1 MIFASANALE
11 CPCKYPA
18 AIQTALDWI
27 TQHDV
32 AHMEA
37 GTYELQ
43 GKDLYVMIQDIT
55 TQPAEVR
62 RPERHNDYL
71 DIQYIV
77 SGVER
82 MGYVPY
88 TGKET
93 VQEDPEGK
101 DVTFYQDLE
110 GETFVDVTS
119 GCYCIFFSNDI
130 HRPGCAAGEPGS
142 VRKVVVKMKQSLV

>member
-1 MIFASANALE
+1 MIFASANAQE

-18 AIQTALDWI
+18 AIEAALKWI
-27 TQHDV
+27 AENDV

-37 GTYELQ
+37 GTYEVQ
-43 GKDLYVMIQDIT
+43 GRDIYAMVQDIT

-62 RPERHNDYL
+62 RPERHNNYL

-101 DVTFYQDLE
+101 DATFYQDLV
-110 GETFVDVTS
+110 GETFVDVTP
-119 GCYCIFFSNDI
+119 GCYCVFFSNDI
-130 HRPGCAAGEPGS
+130 HRPGCAAGEPCA
-142 VRKVVVKMKQSLV
+142 VRKVVMKVNQSLI

>member
-1 MIFASANALE
+1 MIFASVNALE
-11 CPCKYPA
+11 CPCRYPA
-18 AIQTALDWI
+18 AIETALNWI
-27 TQHDV
+27 KDHDV
-32 AHMEA
+32 EHMEA
-37 GTYELQ
+37 GSYEIQ
-43 GKDLYVMIQDIT
+43 GNDLYVMIQDFT

-62 RPERHNDYL
+62 RPERHDEYL

-88 TGKET
+88 TGKES

-110 GETFVDVTS
+110 GETFVDVGP

-130 HRPGCAAGEPGS
+130 HRPGCAAGESGD
-142 VRKVVVKMKQSLV
+142 VRKVVVKMKQSLI

>member
-1 MIFASANALE
+1 MIFASVNAVE
-11 CPCKYPA
+11 CPYKYPA
-18 AIQTALDWI
+18 ALQTAFEWLKAQDL
-27 TQHDV
+27 

-43 GKDLYVMIQDIT
+43 GKDLYIMIQDFS

-71 DIQYIV
+71 DVQYIV

-93 VQEDPEGK
+93 VAEDPEGK
-101 DVTFYQDLE
+101 DVTFYRDLE
-110 GETFVDVTS
+110 GETFVDVTP

-130 HRPGCAAGEPGS
+130 HRPGCAAGEPCN
-142 VRKVVVKMKQSLV
+142 VRKAVVKMKQSLL

>member
-1 MIFASANALE
+1 
-11 CPCKYPA
+11 
-18 AIQTALDWI
+18 
-27 TQHDV
+27 
-32 AHMEA
+32 
-37 GTYELQ
+37 
-43 GKDLYVMIQDIT
+43 MIQDIT
-55 TQPAEVR
+55 TQSAEVR

-93 VQEDPEGK
+93 VLEDPEGK
-101 DVTFYQDLE
+101 DVTFYQNLE
-110 GETFVDVTS
+110 GETFVDVAA

-130 HRPGCAAGEPGS
+130 HRPGCA
-142 VRKVVVKMKQSLV
+142 V